1 MELNLE
7 NFIIRRTNPYI
18 AGPVGL
24 APGEERYVVKA
35 RGLIGIE
42 IFEGD
47 NISIKNI
54 EGKQECEIVAF
65 DKNAEN
71 NLGIIGQKQNADAKF
86 IKYVL
91 SNSTDNKY
99 LISRLK
105 KRKIN
110 FYNAK
115 SCNVFDKETVSGK
128 TEELVVLENGFII
141 IASPG
146 KAMLVDEQD
155 TASDLEVKVQRKN
168 KKKIN

>member
-1 MELNLE
+1 M
-7 NFIIRRTNPYI
+7 
-18 AGPVGL
+18 
-24 APGEERYVVKA
+24 
-35 RGLIGIE
+35 
-42 IFEGD
+42 
-47 NISIKNI
+47 SKN
-54 EGKQECEIVAF
+54 
-65 DKNAEN
+65 
-71 NLGIIGQKQNADAKF
+71 
-86 IKYVL
+86 
-91 SNSTDNKY
+91 

-168 KKKIN
+168 KKNNKLDYFLPDPLSDTKEEYLIKDSTALAYEVKAGDFIQDIDKYGRQ